1 MDRRS
6 RKGDLPR
13 SKRTSRG
20 PACYAR
26 LVGATLAVTLA
37 LGAAAYDL
45 DRHVWRDRLLFLIA
59 PTPDDPML
67 QAQAPTIEQR
77 KAALRDRD
85 LRVFMLYRDS
95 ATVDDLALSARE
107 AEQLRRRLG
116 VTEDDRLMI
125 LVGKDGGV
133 KRRAALDTDLRD
145 IFLQI
150 DGMPMRR
157 AEIRAKEA
165 AGEQVTTP

>member
-6 RKGDLPR
+6 RKGDIPS
-13 SKRTSRG
+13 SKGTSRG
-20 PACYAR
+20 PARYAR
-26 LVGATLAVTLA
+26 LLGAALAATLALD
-37 LGAAAYDL
+37 AAAYDL
-45 DRHVWRDRLLFLIA
+45 DQHAWRDRLLFLIA
-59 PTPDDPML
+59 PTPDDPLL
-67 QAQAPTIEQR
+67 QAQALTIEQR
-77 KAALRDRD
+77 KAALRDRN
-85 LRVFMLYRDS
+85 LRVFMLYRES

-116 VTEDDRLMI
+116 VTEDGRLMI

-133 KRRAALDTDLRD
+133 KRRAALDTDVRD

>member
-1 MDRRS
+1 VNHRS
-6 RKGDLPR
+6 RRGGLQASR
-13 SKRTSRG
+13 RNSRG
-20 PACYAR
+20 HARCAR
-26 LVGATLAVTLA
+26 LLGATLAATLA
-37 LGAAAYDL
+37 LDAAAYDL
-45 DRHVWRDRLLFLIA
+45 DPHAWRDRLLLLIA
-59 PTPDDPML
+59 PTPDDPLL
-67 QAQAPTIEQR
+67 QAQAQTIEQR
-77 KAALRDRD
+77 NAALHDRD
-85 LRVFMLYRDS
+85 LRVFMLYRES

-107 AEQLRRRLG
+107 AKQLRRRLD

-125 LVGKDGGV
+125 LIGKDGGV
-133 KRRAALDTDLRD
+133 KRRTTLDADLRD

>member
-1 MDRRS
+1 V
-6 RKGDLPR
+6 L
-13 SKRTSRG
+13 
-20 PACYAR
+20 
-26 LVGATLAVTLA
+26 GATLAATLA
-37 LGAAAYDL
+37 LDAAAYDL
-45 DRHVWRDRLLFLIA
+45 DQHAWRDRLLFLVA
-59 PTPDDPML
+59 PTPDDPRL
-67 QAQAPTIEQR
+67 QTQAQTVEQR

-85 LRVFMLYRDS
+85 LRVFMLYRES
-95 ATVDDLALSARE
+95 ATVDDRALSARE
-107 AEQLRRRLG
+107 AAQLRHRLG

-133 KRRAALDTDLRD
+133 KRRATLDADLRD

>member
-1 MDRRS
+1 MDPIC
-6 RKGDLPR
+6 RKANIQP
-13 SKRTSRG
+13 SKRTSRS
-20 PACYAR
+20 PIRYAS
-26 LVGATLAVTLA
+26 LIGATLAATLA

-45 DRHVWRDRLLFLIA
+45 DQHVWRDRLLFLIA
-59 PTPDDPML
+59 PTPDDPL
-67 QAQAPTIEQR
+67 LEAQAHAIEQR
-77 KAALRDRD
+77 KVALRDRD
-85 LRVFMLYRDS
+85 LRVFMLNRES
-95 ATVDDLALSARE
+95 ATVDDLALDAGE
-107 AEQLRRRLG
+107 AEQLRRRLE
-116 VTEDDRLMI
+116 VTDDDRLMI